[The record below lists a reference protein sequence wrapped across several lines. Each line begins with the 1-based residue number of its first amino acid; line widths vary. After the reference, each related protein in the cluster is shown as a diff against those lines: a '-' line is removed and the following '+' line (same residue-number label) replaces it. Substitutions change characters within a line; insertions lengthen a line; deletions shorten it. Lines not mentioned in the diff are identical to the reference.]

1 MRWKKSRGETRQY
14 DRESQMAE
22 WAHGTALLAGLQSD
36 CHGRLVTDS
45 AELTNQRK
53 KLRLAHQ
60 VIDLIEKVG
69 FVVGLSNKAAVI
81 GDLAIA
87 RPDLSGRNYEQHAR
101 PPCVHLSR

>member
-1 MRWKKSRGETRQY
+1 MSHYRRLQKVRSAH
-14 DRESQMAE
+14 DR
-22 WAHGTALLAGLQSD
+22 LQD
-36 CHGRLVTDS
+36 THDS

-53 KLRLAHQ
+53 KLGLAHQ

-69 FVVGLSNKAAVI
+69 FVVGLSNKATVI